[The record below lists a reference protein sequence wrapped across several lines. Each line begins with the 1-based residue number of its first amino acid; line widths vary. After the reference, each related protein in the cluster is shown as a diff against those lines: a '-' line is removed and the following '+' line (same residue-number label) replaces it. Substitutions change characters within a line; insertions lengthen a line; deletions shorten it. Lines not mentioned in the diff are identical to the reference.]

1 MNKTV
6 ATATRALTICLAATL
21 GFNAAN
27 ASTNGSANYLSMSNA
42 PRTYTVRFAD
52 LDVSKL
58 EGAKQLYARLRYAA
72 KVVCRPLESAYLW
85 RTNQYETCMSKAIAD
100 AVASVDRPLLSQY
113 HQERTKSNKAHNI
126 EFAKAN

>member
-6 ATATRALTICLAATL
+6 VTTTRALTICLAATL

-27 ASTNGSANYLSMSNA
+27 ASTNGSANDPSMSNA

-52 LDVSKL
+52 LDISKF
-58 EGAKQLYARLRYAA
+58 EGAKELYARIRHAA
-72 KVVCRPLESAYLW
+72 SVVCKPVESAYLLQ
-85 RTNQYETCMSKAIAD
+85 TGQYDCMSKAITD
-100 AVASVDRPLLSQY
+100 AVARVDRPLLSQY
-113 HQERTKSNKAHNI
+113 HQARTKSNKPHNI